1 MSESVNERGSTSS
14 DIGEIEIVTDNNELE
29 DQRLRFFLNY
39 LNIVYGTTP
48 VIFKKGCFDRFLIGR
63 KILFFFYSNI

>member
-1 MSESVNERGSTSS
+1 MSESVNERYSISS
-14 DIGEIEIVTDNNELE
+14 DIGEVEIANDDMELE

-48 VIFKKGCFDRFLIGR
+48 TIFKK
-63 KILFFFYSNI
+63 SV